1 MTICVS
7 GVVVAVAVAVAVADT
22 IARNKLMVFYCDVER
37 QQLVVCKDWQNQ
49 QRRIGRLI
57 FTISDDGSLSPPPG
71 RVPLITGSIRI
82 ASK

>member
-37 QQLVVCKDWQNQ
+37 QQPVCKDWKNQ